1 MTGPNPLV
9 NLCQLTTAT
18 TGTGTITLG
27 AASSGYRGTSAL
39 TNGTTYSYSIIDGTN
54 YELGQ
59 GAYTSSGTTLAR
71 GPVQSSSANAAITL
85 SGTAIVIVG
94 DALAWDI
101 SAFKDAAAA
110 PSSPTEGD
118 RFFDNTSGISYT
130 YITDAN
136 GSQWVETSAA
146 GTPTNGVFSTM
157 ALGGATL
164 GSNALAVTGTTSLS
178 IPLATAS
185 GGTGL
190 AVAIPNYIGGL
201 TLSTAG
207 SSATFGIATGGATDT
222 TNAVI
227 MALTSAY
234 TKTTSAWAVGT
245 GNGSLDTGTI
255 AVSTWYH
262 VYIIQS
268 TAGVVDVLIS
278 TSATSPT
285 LPSGYSYKRR
295 IGSMRTNGS
304 SQWYGFTQVQN
315 NFTWAVPFDDW
326 QYPALPGSATLKAMT
341 VPTSINVVALLNVA
355 LDQGPATAYMTVWS
369 PSQSQP
375 TTPTLVLM
383 LLTTSSPAVAC
394 QIQVLTNTSAQVYV
408 IGTSTSGWQETTL
421 GWIDFRGS

>member
-27 AASSGYRGTSAL
+27 AASSGYRGTPAL

-118 RFFDNTSGISYT
+118 RFFDNTSGINYT

-157 ALGGATL
+157 ALGGATV
-164 GSNALAVTGTTSLS
+164 GSNSLAVTGTTALSGAVTLGSTLTYSDGLTPDGELILAQSFSSASTVVFPSVPSKFKRFRLQVNDLIFSTGASLRMQVS
-178 IPLATAS
+178 QSGVFKSAGYAWGLTIITTAAGANANVNNSSDSAFQVTGAAIGAGTNPVVVTVEIGNLASSSLNKTISFNGTYPPSSGGGSAGIFGGGTYLNDTNACDGIQIYGSAGTITGTAS
-185 GGTGL
+185 L
-190 AVAIPNYIGGL
+190 R
-201 TLSTAG
+201 
-207 SSATFGIATGGATDT
+207 
-222 TNAVI
+222 
-227 MALTSAY
+227 
-234 TKTTSAWAVGT
+234 
-245 GNGSLDTGTI
+245 
-255 AVSTWYH
+255 
-262 VYIIQS
+262 
-268 TAGVVDVLIS
+268 
-278 TSATSPT
+278 
-285 LPSGYSYKRR
+285 GY
-295 IGSMRTNGS
+295 
-304 SQWYGFTQVQN
+304 
-315 NFTWAVPFDDW
+315 
-326 QYPALPGSATLKAMT
+326 L
-341 VPTSINVVALLNVA
+341 
-355 LDQGPATAYMTVWS
+355 
-369 PSQSQP
+369 
-375 TTPTLVLM
+375 
-383 LLTTSSPAVAC
+383 
-394 QIQVLTNTSAQVYV
+394 
-408 IGTSTSGWQETTL
+408 
-421 GWIDFRGS
+421 

>member
-59 GAYTSSGTTLAR
+59 GAYTSSGTTLTR

-164 GSNALAVTGTTSLS
+164 GSNALAVSGTTNISSTLNFGGFAAEGTVVAAATTDLGTSTANRQSVTGNTTITGFGTTANSYRIIRFTGTPLLTYNATSLITPTGGNIQVGVGDTAILTS
-178 IPLATAS
+178 DGSSNWTIVSYTPYGGTKVVSSTSLTAS
-185 GGTGL
+185 GTFNIGSL
-190 AVAIPNYIGGL
+190 ALKAGCWILSASYFYSGYHGNSIG
-201 TLSTAG
+201 
-207 SSATFGIATGGATDT
+207 
-222 TNAVI
+222 V
-227 MALTSAY
+227 
-234 TKTTSAWAVGT
+234 AVGPNSGSFT
-245 GNGSLDTGTI
+245 GTVNGQSRGFINNLSGGVGYISTQPFKVTLAADATYYGVASNNDSPGYPAGNGI
-255 AVSTWYH
+255 F
-262 VYIIQS
+262 
-268 TAGVVDVLIS
+268 TAQRVV
-278 TSATSPT
+278 
-285 LPSGYSYKRR
+285 G
-295 IGSMRTNGS
+295 
-304 SQWYGFTQVQN
+304 
-315 NFTWAVPFDDW
+315 
-326 QYPALPGSATLKAMT
+326 
-341 VPTSINVVALLNVA
+341 
-355 LDQGPATAYMTVWS
+355 
-369 PSQSQP
+369 
-375 TTPTLVLM
+375 
-383 LLTTSSPAVAC
+383 
-394 QIQVLTNTSAQVYV
+394 
-408 IGTSTSGWQETTL
+408 
-421 GWIDFRGS
+421 

>member
-27 AASSGYRGTSAL
+27 AASSGYRGTPAL

-118 RFFDNTSGISYT
+118 RFFDNTSGINYT

-164 GSNALAVTGTTSLS
+164 GTNALAVTGTMDVFRSTVGTYFTGGGGDNATRELAITSS
-178 IPLATAS
+178 TTTNS
-185 GGTGL
+185 GDTHTLNAQSGTGIL
-190 AVAIPNYIGGL
+190 AFAITGTERARIDSSGNLLVGK
-201 TLSTAG
+201 TAPG
-207 SSATFGIATGGATDT
+207 S
-222 TNAVI
+222 
-227 MALTSAY
+227 
-234 TKTTSAWAVGT
+234 T
-245 GNGSLDTGTI
+245 GNGCYLSASGFSGFTL
-255 AVSTWYH
+255 
-262 VYIIQS
+262 
-268 TAGVVDVLIS
+268 AGS
-278 TSATSPT
+278 TSATDT
-285 LPSGYSYKRR
+285 LDVYS
-295 IGSMRTNGS
+295 T
-304 SQWYGFTQVQN
+304 
-315 NFTWAVPFDDW
+315 A
-326 QYPALPGSATLKAMT
+326 ASAFRFYVDMAGTIHAT
-341 VPTSINVVALLNVA
+341 STSISAISDQSLKTNVRPLETGLTEVMALQPRRFDWINGDAENVA
-355 LDQGPATAYMTVWS
+355 GFIAQEVQQVLPELVEEFKYDTSGDTKLGLKMGDMI
-369 PSQSQP
+369 
-375 TTPTLVLM
+375 PTLVK
-383 LLTTSSPAVAC
+383 A
-394 QIQVLTNTSAQVYV
+394 IQEQQATIA
-408 IGTSTSGWQETTL
+408 TL
-421 GWIDFRGS
+421 EARLAALESK